1 MSKRIITLMMVAVM
15 ALTTLVGCGG
25 KETGTVTTDG
35 STSMEKEE
43 VSLYELS
50 EEVSEVLADAARMKD
65 VSIEVS
71 GTKGI
76 MMGVRR
82 LLYEIICNLCDN
94 AIKYNTSG
102 GHVNISV
109 LEADNEILLTVQDDG
124 IGIAKEY
131 HEKVFERF
139 YRVAKS
145 HSKQSGGT
153 GLGLSIVKHAVQYH
167 DGKLMISS
175 ELGKGTSI
183 SVAFKKS
190 GVAKSNEKSWVSN
203 TFATFHFLNSI

>member
-1 MSKRIITLMMVAVM
+1 MKQKTALQSIIGSAELIENGIVRQED
-15 ALTTLVGCGG
+15 LPRFVGHIR
-25 KETGTVTTDG
+25 KEASRLISLIEDIIRL
-35 STSMEKEE
+35 SQLDAKPEMEKEE

-139 YRVAKS
+139 
-145 HSKQSGGT
+145 
-153 GLGLSIVKHAVQYH
+153 
-167 DGKLMISS
+167 
-175 ELGKGTSI
+175 
-183 SVAFKKS
+183 
-190 GVAKSNEKSWVSN
+190 
-203 TFATFHFLNSI
+203 